1 MYRNYGEQKIKAKS
15 ICCGCG
21 GGMRFPKPPP
31 PTKIDVLV
39 LYPPTQ
45 SLTKSGGGGA
55 SLDEYHNSYYVDPPD
70 DAKALASFIRIV
82 QGHVNTVF
90 RDSGI
95 DLEFNF
101 IPQQLVVDGPCD
113 DATKPSCGLKSRVD
127 KYKDG
132 FTKRAYCV
140 ASGYKYADGT
150 PVPDCVTGGA
160 WNAPKCDCAKK
171 VPKPSWSNDFD
182 SDRDWDRSLYMSL
195 VNAKSEAAC
204 NEKDHLDKCRSV
216 SGWYTPYLEHVEVLR
231 VAAKADLVVYWRH
244 NGGNGGGS
252 NFPVKGEVVHP
263 YVYVDY
269 YAFNAHTLA
278 HELGHTLG
286 AEHTQGIA
294 KVAANMV
301 EDNLRHCEYDAITG
315 KEKSDTCCPT
325 SGKHSCSRGAY
336 GKTMYKTVMTE
347 FTAPALPSDVEAVAF
362 INRFSDAGR
371 KPVPAADLSLADPS
385 SSGFTAVP
393 VPHDHKGVVKCSVSL
408 DHLNKQSR
416 CLFGEEIKLDGQ
428 DAVTTIRAHVAAAAA
443 VSDAKNDGGV
453 LRSNCDKR
461 PSVFCPSS

>member
-1 MYRNYGEQKIKAKS
+1 MS
-15 ICCGCG
+15 
-21 GGMRFPKPPP
+21 
-31 PTKIDVLV
+31 
-39 LYPPTQ
+39 
-45 SLTKSGGGGA
+45 
-55 SLDEYHNSYYVDPPD
+55 
-70 DAKALASFIRIV
+70 
-82 QGHVNTVF
+82 
-90 RDSGI
+90 
-95 DLEFNF
+95 
-101 IPQQLVVDGPCD
+101 
-113 DATKPSCGLKSRVD
+113 
-127 KYKDG
+127 
-132 FTKRAYCV
+132 RAYCV
-140 ASGYKYADGT
+140 ASGYKYADGI
-150 PVPDCVTGGA
+150 VVRDRGA
-160 WNAPKCDCAKK
+160 AQCDCAKK
-171 VPKPSWSNDFD
+171 GTFVVERFD

-204 NEKDHLDKCRSV
+204 NEKDGKCRSV

-301 EDNLRHCEYDAITG
+301 EDTLRHCEYDAITG

-393 VPHDHKGVVKCSVSL
+393 VPHDHKGVVKL
-408 DHLNKQSR
+408 MGR
-416 CLFGEEIKLDGQ
+416 CEQ
-428 DAVTTIRAHVAAAAA
+428 AVDTRPRRRGHV
-443 VSDAKNDGGV
+443 
-453 LRSNCDKR
+453 R
-461 PSVFCPSS
+461 PSLTPRTTAAFSAPTATSARPRSARRAERRRAVWPDLHESNARQRQRSA